1 MESDSDAS
9 SLLALLP
16 EGILDILPAAAID
29 YLPEVAIAGA
39 LAWGAGLRL
48 YFVIFAFGLA
58 GWMGWWDLPTH
69 LEVLQNPLVVG
80 AAGLM
85 AAVELF
91 ADKIPL
97 LDSLWD
103 AAHTF
108 IRIPAGASLAAAS
121 FGDSG
126 AAVALAA
133 ALLGGTVTAATHFGK
148 SGSRAMA
155 NASPEPFSNVALS
168 VAEDVAVFGGSWI
181 AVNYPVAFLLL
192 LGVFLLGLIVLIGF
206 IWRGLRRLWL
216 AKPWQKFSVVA
227 LRDSRPPSDGHGP
240 PPRSHG

>member
-1 MESDSDAS
+1 MTTATETEAANI
-9 SLLALLP
+9 LALLP
-16 EGILDILPAAAID
+16 EGILEMLPAGAID
-29 YLPEVAIAGA
+29 YVPELAIAAA

-58 GWMGWWDLPTH
+58 GWMGWWDLPVH
-69 LEVLQNPLVVG
+69 LEVLQNPLVLG

-97 LDSLWD
+97 LDSVWD
-103 AAHTF
+103 VAHTF

-126 AAVALAA
+126 AAIALAA
-133 ALLGGTVTAATHFGK
+133 ALLGGSVTAATHFGK
-148 SGSRAMA
+148 SGSRAMV
-155 NASPEPFSNVALS
+155 NASPEPFSNIALS
-168 VAEDVAVFGGSWI
+168 VAEDVAVFGGSWV
-181 AVNYPVAFLLL
+181 AVNYPL
-192 LGVFLLGLIVLIGF
+192 VFLVLLAIFLIGLLVLIGF

-216 AKPWQKFSVVA
+216 SKPWQKLSMSR
-227 LRDSRPPSDGHGP
+227 LRAPDPPASDS
-240 PPRSHG
+240 

>member
-1 MESDSDAS
+1 MTTETNSDAAN
-9 SLLALLP
+9 LLAFLP
-16 EGILDILPAAAID
+16 DGMIEMLPAGAID
-29 YLPEVAIAGA
+29 YLPELAIAGA

-58 GWMGWWDLPTH
+58 GLMGWWDLPTH
-69 LEVLQNPLVVG
+69 LEVLENPLVVG

-97 LDSLWD
+97 LDSVWD
-103 AAHTF
+103 AVHTF
-108 IRIPAGASLAAAS
+108 IRIPAGASLAAAT

-133 ALLGGTVTAATHFGK
+133 ALLGGSITAATHFGK

-168 VAEDVAVFGGSWI
+168 VAEDVAVFGGSWV
-181 AVNYPVAFLLL
+181 AVNYPLAFLVLL
-192 LGVFLLGLIVLIGF
+192 AIFLIALVALLSFIV
-206 IWRGLRRLWL
+206 RGLRRLWQ
-216 AKPWQKFSVVA
+216 AKPWQKFSLA
-227 LRDSRPPSDGHGP
+227 RLREPDPPQSNG
-240 PPRSHG
+240 

>member
-1 MESDSDAS
+1 MTTEASSDAA
-9 SLLALLP
+9 SLLSFLP
-16 EGILDILPAAAID
+16 DGMIEMLPAGAID
-29 YLPEVAIAGA
+29 YLPELAIAGA

-58 GWMGWWDLPTH
+58 GLMGWWDLPTH
-69 LEVLQNPLVVG
+69 LEVLENPLVVG

-97 LDSLWD
+97 LDSVWD
-103 AAHTF
+103 AVHTF
-108 IRIPAGASLAAAS
+108 IRIPAGASLAAAT

-133 ALLGGTVTAATHFGK
+133 ALLGGSITAATHFGK

-181 AVNYPVAFLLL
+181 AVNYPVAFLVLL
-192 LGVFLLGLIVLIGF
+192 TAFLIALIALLSF
-206 IWRGLRRLWL
+206 IIRGLRKLWQS
-216 AKPWQKFSVVA
+216 KPWQKFSLA
-227 LRDSRPPSDGHGP
+227 KLSESDPPQSNG
-240 PPRSHG
+240 